1 MARLEFDDLI
11 DANRSRAVNY
21 GRFERIYD
29 ESGPRRNL
37 RSLPVKIAIVGAG
50 ISGLTA
56 AYVLRNAHELTL
68 FEAGGHL
75 GGHTQTVDVTF
86 DGEQHAIDTGFIVF
100 NRRTYPRFSALL
112 DELGVQSRPTSM
124 GFSVRCDRTGLEYC
138 GSSLGGLFCQ
148 KRNLFRPRF
157 YQMLRDIW
165 RFNRDAQQRF
175 ATGRQTEPPPEL
187 TVADF
192 LSRGRYS
199 REFAE
204 HYLLPMGSAIWSCPA
219 EAFSHFPVRFIIE
232 FFHNHGL
239 LSLQD
244 RPSWRVVEGG
254 SRNYVRAMSAKF
266 GPAVG
271 VRLRTPVQ
279 KVRRGPDCVEITA
292 RNAALE
298 RFDHVIFAC
307 HADQALRMLDDPT
320 RAEREVLGAFRYE
333 PSTALL
339 HVDTSILPRNRGAW
353 ASWNYRVPADG
364 SRRASVTYCMNLLQH
379 LRSQHVFHVTL
390 NGEALIDPRK
400 VLGRYPFEHP
410 VFTVRRK
417 AAQSRWSEL
426 QTARRSS
433 YCGAYWGNGFHE
445 DGVASAM
452 AVCEAFN
459 SRTQPGPPFTRPS
472 TVSLGAHAVAA
483 T

>member
-1 MARLEFDDLI
+1 
-11 DANRSRAVNY
+11 
-21 GRFERIYD
+21 
-29 ESGPRRNL
+29 
-37 RSLPVKIAIVGAG
+37 VKIAIVGAG

-56 AYVLRNAHELTL
+56 AYLLRRSHEITL

-75 GGHTQTVDVTF
+75 GGHTQTVDVTL

-100 NRRTYPRFSALL
+100 NRRTYPGFSALL
-112 DELGVQSRPTSM
+112 DELRVKSSPTSM

-157 YQMLRDIW
+157 YQMLRDIL
-165 RFNRDAQQRF
+165 RFNRDAQKRF
-175 ATGRQTEPPPEL
+175 AISRQTEPSPER
-187 TVADF
+187 TVAEF
-192 LSRGRYS
+192 LSQGRYS

-219 EAFSHFPVRFIIE
+219 EAFAEFPINFIIE

-239 LSLQD
+239 LSLRD
-244 RPSWRVVEGG
+244 RPTWRVVEGG
-254 SRNYVRAMSAKF
+254 SRTYVRAMSAKF
-266 GPAVG
+266 GRAVN

-279 KVRRGPDCVEITA
+279 KVRRGPEFVELTA
-292 RNAALE
+292 RNAAME

-320 RAEREVLGAFRYE
+320 RAERELLSAFRYE
-333 PSTALL
+333 RSTALL
-339 HVDTSILPRNRGAW
+339 HVDASILPKNRQAW
-353 ASWNYRVPADG
+353 ASWNYRMTADC
-364 SRRASVTYCMNLLQH
+364 SRRATVTYCMNILQH
-379 LRSQHVFHVTL
+379 LRSQHVFNVTL
-390 NGEALIDPRK
+390 NGEGLINARK
-400 VLGRYPFEHP
+400 VLGRYVFEHP

-417 AAQSRWSEL
+417 EAQSRWSEIL
-426 QTARRSS
+426 TAHRSS

-452 AVCEAFN
+452 AVCQALN
-459 SRTQPGPPFTRPS
+459 SRAQDGPSFDRPGEA
-472 TVSLGAHAVAA
+472 VALGANAVAA

>member
-1 MARLEFDDLI
+1 MVTQVL
-11 DANRSRAVNY
+11 DALP
-21 GRFERIYD
+21 
-29 ESGPRRNL
+29 PRPNL
-37 RSLPVKIAIVGAG
+37 RSLPVKVAIVGAG

-56 AYVLRNAHELTL
+56 VYLLRADHQITL
-68 FEAGGHL
+68 FEAGAHL

-100 NRRTYPRFSALL
+100 NRRTYPRFNALL
-112 DELGVQSRPTSM
+112 DELGVKSRPTSM

-138 GSSLGGLFCQ
+138 ASSLAGLFCQ

-165 RFNRDAQQRF
+165 RFNRDAQRRF
-175 ATGRQTEPPPEL
+175 ATNRQTESLPEL
-187 TVADF
+187 TVAEF

-219 EAFSHFPVRFIIE
+219 EAFAHFPVNFIIE

-239 LSLQD
+239 LSLRD
-244 RPSWRVVEGG
+244 RPTWRVVEGG
-254 SRNYVRAMSAKF
+254 SRNYVRAMAAKF
-266 GPAVG
+266 GPAVD

-279 KVRRGPDCVEITA
+279 QVRRRAEFVEITT
-292 RNAALE
+292 RNAGME

-320 RAEREVLGAFRYE
+320 RTERDLLSAFRYE
-333 PSTALL
+333 RSTALL
-339 HVDTSILPRNRGAW
+339 HVDTSILPKNRQAW
-353 ASWNYRVPADG
+353 ASWNYRVTG
-364 SRRASVTYCMNLLQH
+364 HCSRRSTVTYCMNLLQH
-379 LRSQHVFHVTL
+379 LRSEHVFNVTL

-400 VLGRYPFEHP
+400 VLGRYAFEHP
-410 VFTVRRK
+410 VFTLRRK
-417 AAQSRWSEL
+417 AAQSRWGEL
-426 QTARRSS
+426 HAARRTS

-452 AVCEAFN
+452 AVCQALS
-459 SRTQPGPPFTRPS
+459 SRTEDDPTLSSPGTAVLR
-472 TVSLGAHAVAA
+472 AANAVAA

>member
-1 MARLEFDDLI
+1 
-11 DANRSRAVNY
+11 
-21 GRFERIYD
+21 
-29 ESGPRRNL
+29 
-37 RSLPVKIAIVGAG
+37 VKIAIVGAG

-56 AYVLRNAHELTL
+56 AYLLRTAHEITL
-68 FEAGGHL
+68 FEAGSHL

-100 NRRTYPRFSALL
+100 NRRTYPRFSSLL
-112 DELGVQSRPTSM
+112 DELGVKNRPTAM

-138 GSSLGGLFCQ
+138 GSSLAGLFCQ
-148 KRNLFRPRF
+148 KQNLFRPRF

-165 RFNRDAQQRF
+165 RFNRDAQRRF
-175 ATGRQTEPPPEL
+175 TTSRQTEPSPEL

-192 LSRGRYS
+192 LSQGRYS

-219 EAFSHFPVRFIIE
+219 DAFSEFPIQFIIE

-239 LSLQD
+239 LSLRD
-244 RPSWRVVEGG
+244 RPIWRIVEGG

-266 GPAVG
+266 GPAVD

-279 KVRRGPDCVEITA
+279 KVRRGAEFVEVTA
-292 RNAALE
+292 RNAAME

-320 RAEREVLGAFRYE
+320 PTEHELLSAFRYE
-333 PSTALL
+333 QSTALL
-339 HVDTSILPRNRGAW
+339 HVDASILPRKRQAW
-353 ASWNYRVPADG
+353 ASWNYRITAER
-364 SRRASVTYCMNLLQH
+364 SRRATVTYCMNILQH
-379 LRSQHVFHVTL
+379 LRSQHVFNVTL
-390 NGEALIDPRK
+390 NGEGLINPRK
-400 VLGRYPFEHP
+400 VIGRYAFEHP

-417 AAQSRWSEL
+417 VAQSRRSDIL
-426 QTARRSS
+426 TAHRSS

-452 AVCEAFN
+452 AVCQTLN
-459 SRTQPGPPFTRPS
+459 SRALDGPPLDRPGDA
-472 TVSLGAHAVAA
+472 VAIGANAVAA